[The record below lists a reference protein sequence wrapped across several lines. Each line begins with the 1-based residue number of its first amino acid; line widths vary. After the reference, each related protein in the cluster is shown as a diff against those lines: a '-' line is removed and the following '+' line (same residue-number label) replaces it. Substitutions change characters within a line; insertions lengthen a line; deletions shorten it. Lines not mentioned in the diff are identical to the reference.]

1 MNPCSSVAPPES
13 RGAPPNNPTPPISF
27 ANVLAPPQPT
37 KTPVWVPEYR
47 LSMKDGI
54 PAIKFSPHDML
65 RSEQKLA
72 HALILKFSAGRPSI
86 NDIKS
91 HIDLHWGL
99 SGTIV
104 VGIIDP
110 RHILLNLSSEAD
122 VLKALVREK
131 KNIKGYWFRL
141 FRWSSSFDPRKDSS
155 IAAVWVLFPR
165 LPIKFFSNELLMGV
179 ADCIGGRFLKADN
192 PTIGLS
198 RPSTARICV
207 ELDLAKSIPDSIW
220 IWTDKDVGFEQDLVF
235 ENKPKFCD
243 RCSLQG
249 HDFEECRK
257 YNKKKLAVPVEA
269 WSDLATGV
277 GVAEN
282 GKAHVDNS
290 SGSGMIKESDQDGFQ
305 QVKSKNAWR
314 KKKHVTFHGE
324 SSDGNMGVSISADVN
339 ATARGR
345 SEKSPGN
352 KEPLVI
358 DVARDVLAASISL
371 ASTAVKDTQVS
382 ALACAD
388 SPPSAATVAASC
400 TVNVPVKVAGRK
412 VVDITSSEVTG
423 EACKHADQV
432 RADGVDFSNISV
444 VNKDGSLNKLMEK
457 LDQLPTEVQLQ
468 SVTVV
473 EGEVQVTQAG
483 DELVGDHAS
492 SFSECMG
499 DKIINSVLSPHVSN
513 NKKCAD
519 LISLEANNEVAH
531 FPPTDRIMEVL
542 HSVSEVSDVGN
553 NLSTFEKESA
563 IVNSNLDH
571 LTDNV
576 CGMGHPVDSRILRYE
591 GEDHSDSGKS
601 ADNDDG
607 QSIEERALVVY
618 GSDLNINEISKNKK
632 KCDNRRARKNLKA
645 PIGKGA
651 PRTRSSSIR
660 HLRLLIKENK
670 INLVMLSEPMIHHDR
685 LIKVATSLSLSN
697 YAHNSGCGG
706 KIWILWG
713 EAYSV
718 TVISSSAQY
727 IHTKIVYNP
736 LGMAFFA
743 SFVYASCDGY
753 ERRALW
759 ADLSAIG
766 TGISAPWILGGDFNV
781 VSNLA
786 ERLGGRPAMGS
797 NIEDFNEFVE
807 SNELVD
813 GGYVGSKYTWCN
825 NQQGTRRIWARL
837 DRVLINSLWVR
848 SFPPI
853 SVHHKARIC
862 SDHSPLVVMLH
873 NHSRRGPTPFRFQRM
888 WVTHIAYEN
897 FLKEH
902 WNSEVHGSPMQV
914 LATKLKIFRL
924 KLKTW
929 NAQVFG
935 NVNQNLH
942 ILEDKILAAEASLE
956 QEKIASFHTPRR
968 CTQVTH
974 LLYADDTIIFL
985 NGRESSLQGCMEFL
999 EKYSA
1004 CSGQKINV
1012 EKSSFMMHSSSPST
1026 LVNSI
1031 SQTTGYQRK
1040 TAVMMYLGAPICAG
1054 RMKVIYFDGLLSKFR
1069 NKLAG
1074 WKANFLSQGGKLIMI
1089 RHVLASMAI
1098 YLLSAVVTPKLV
1110 LQSINRIISTFFW
1123 GSQDGK
1129 PKRKWVSWKTIC
1141 KPVSEGRLGIRG
1153 IEEVVGSFRLK
1164 SLWNGL
1170 ENKSIWA
1177 SFICGKY
1184 NINRVSLPVYVP
1196 PPNASKFWKECAS
1209 LIPLIVKNSV
1219 WKVGQG
1225 DMNFWLENWSNEGIL
1240 AEAYTG
1246 TEVPSTISLKEV
1258 VDADFIISGIN
1269 DPPISLLRRLFESR
1283 LMADSDMRLWA
1294 PTTNGSFTVKSAFD
1308 QIRDVA
1314 SVCPFA
1320 SFYWANFI
1328 PIKLSVFFWRALQNA
1343 VPVDTRIQ
1351 NCMVSLAS
1359 ACVCCTQRQIETFNH
1374 LFLQGKIA
1382 ADLWDHFG
1390 SYFGIHRVDF
1400 IDFKDLIWAWFN
1412 VAPPGSKMGCL
1423 AALIPMV
1430 IMWETWLE
1438 RNRRLHNGPPASFIS
1453 TRLKVLKWIHDLNPR
1468 LIVKKRSP
1476 ATFKNFLSACNISP
1490 TQVRRKPIKILRW
1503 STPPPGYFI
1512 LNTDGASV
1520 SRIAAGGGVIR
1531 DSQGEIVAAFHS
1543 SYGMGTNNLAESRAL
1558 LDGLALC
1565 RQMDIRNIAV
1575 RVDSH
1580 LVASWFHAKGEI
1592 PWSLQRWWHR
1602 IRELSQNLNLFV
1614 AHVYRE
1620 LNAPADSMAS
1630 MGLTSNTDRIF
1641 LSDFPARLV
1650 GLARL
1655 DRLGFLIFGMDSS

>member
-1 MNPCSSVAPPES
+1 
-13 RGAPPNNPTPPISF
+13 
-27 ANVLAPPQPT
+27 
-37 KTPVWVPEYR
+37 
-47 LSMKDGI
+47 
-54 PAIKFSPHDML
+54 
-65 RSEQKLA
+65 
-72 HALILKFSAGRPSI
+72 
-86 NDIKS
+86 
-91 HIDLHWGL
+91 
-99 SGTIV
+99 
-104 VGIIDP
+104 
-110 RHILLNLSSEAD
+110 
-122 VLKALVREK
+122 
-131 KNIKGYWFRL
+131 
-141 FRWSSSFDPRKDSS
+141 
-155 IAAVWVLFPR
+155 
-165 LPIKFFSNELLMGV
+165 
-179 ADCIGGRFLKADN
+179 
-192 PTIGLS
+192 
-198 RPSTARICV
+198 
-207 ELDLAKSIPDSIW
+207 
-220 IWTDKDVGFEQDLVF
+220 
-235 ENKPKFCD
+235 
-243 RCSLQG
+243 
-249 HDFEECRK
+249 
-257 YNKKKLAVPVEA
+257 
-269 WSDLATGV
+269 
-277 GVAEN
+277 
-282 GKAHVDNS
+282 
-290 SGSGMIKESDQDGFQ
+290 
-305 QVKSKNAWR
+305 
-314 KKKHVTFHGE
+314 
-324 SSDGNMGVSISADVN
+324 
-339 ATARGR
+339 
-345 SEKSPGN
+345 
-352 KEPLVI
+352 
-358 DVARDVLAASISL
+358 
-371 ASTAVKDTQVS
+371 
-382 ALACAD
+382 
-388 SPPSAATVAASC
+388 
-400 TVNVPVKVAGRK
+400 
-412 VVDITSSEVTG
+412 
-423 EACKHADQV
+423 
-432 RADGVDFSNISV
+432 
-444 VNKDGSLNKLMEK
+444 
-457 LDQLPTEVQLQ
+457 
-468 SVTVV
+468 
-473 EGEVQVTQAG
+473 
-483 DELVGDHAS
+483 
-492 SFSECMG
+492 
-499 DKIINSVLSPHVSN
+499 
-513 NKKCAD
+513 
-519 LISLEANNEVAH
+519 
-531 FPPTDRIMEVL
+531 
-542 HSVSEVSDVGN
+542 
-553 NLSTFEKESA
+553 
-563 IVNSNLDH
+563 
-571 LTDNV
+571 
-576 CGMGHPVDSRILRYE
+576 
-591 GEDHSDSGKS
+591 
-601 ADNDDG
+601 
-607 QSIEERALVVY
+607 
-618 GSDLNINEISKNKK
+618 
-632 KCDNRRARKNLKA
+632 
-645 PIGKGA
+645 
-651 PRTRSSSIR
+651 
-660 HLRLLIKENK
+660 
-670 INLVMLSEPMIHHDR
+670 MIHHDR

-825 NQQGTRRIWARL
+825 NQQGTRRIWA
-837 DRVLINSLWVR
+837 
-848 SFPPI
+848 
-853 SVHHKARIC
+853 
-862 SDHSPLVVMLH
+862 
-873 NHSRRGPTPFRFQRM
+873 
-888 WVTHIAYEN
+888 
-897 FLKEH
+897 
-902 WNSEVHGSPMQV
+902 
-914 LATKLKIFRL
+914 
-924 KLKTW
+924 
-929 NAQVFG
+929 
-935 NVNQNLH
+935 
-942 ILEDKILAAEASLE
+942 
-956 QEKIASFHTPRR
+956 
-968 CTQVTH
+968 
-974 LLYADDTIIFL
+974 
-985 NGRESSLQGCMEFL
+985 RESSLQGCMEFL

-1294 PTTNGSFTVKSAFD
+1294 PTTNDSFTVKSAFD

-1328 PIKLSVFFWRALQNA
+1328 PIKLSVFFWRALKNA

-1351 NCMVSLAS
+1351 NCIVSLAS
-1359 ACVCCTQRQIETFNH
+1359 ACVCCTQQQIETFNH

-1390 SYFGIHRVDF
+1390 SYFGIHCVDF

-1412 VAPPGSKMGCL
+1412 VAPPGSQMGCL
-1423 AALIPMV
+1423 AALIPM
-1430 IMWETWLE
+1430 LE
-1438 RNRRLHNGPPASFIS
+1438 RNRRLHNDPPASFIS

-1476 ATFKNFLSACNISP
+1476 ATFKNFLSASNISP

-1503 STPPPGYFI
+1503 STPPQGYFI
-1512 LNTDGASV
+1512 HNTDGASV

-1565 RQMDIRNIAV
+1565 RQMDIRNIVV

-1630 MGLTSNTDRIF
+1630 LGLTSNTDRIF
-1641 LSDFPARLV
+1641 LSDFPTRLV

-1655 DRLGFLIFGMDSS
+1655 DRLGFPYIRNG